1 MLTLIT
7 KWISKTSRN
16 VDGAKSTLAKSSRKS
31 NRDQQACSLQ
41 IFPNPASNYIIAEYS
56 IEENIVGKNEL
67 LLTVISSDASAVQ
80 SEFIK
85 KLRDQVLIITNDFKP
100 GSYFC
105 LLKAGKKVMAV
116 QKFTILQ

>member
-16 VDGAKSTLAKSSRKS
+16 IDGPKTTSSISARRR
-31 NRDQQACSLQ
+31 NHNQQVCSLQ
-41 IFPNPASNYIIAEYS
+41 IFPNPASNYIIAEYN
-56 IEENIVGKNEL
+56 IEGKIVGKNEL
-67 LLTVISSDASAVQ
+67 LLTVISSNASAVQ

-85 KLRDQVLIITNDFKP
+85 KPRDQVLIITNDFKP

-116 QKFTILQ
+116 QKFTIVQ